1 MSEKEHHSHSHS
13 HHSHSHSDSHSHS
26 HSDNN
31 NDCPCFPA
39 DCDCDVAVIG
49 INQGTGRV
57 DFFDLAPNDAELNNC
72 TITAGPP
79 PSSATLAADA
89 FRCLCLSGFR
99 FAFSFGPPGNE
110 RLVFIRC
117 D

>member
-1 MSEKEHHSHSHS
+1 MFKKGHDSHS
-13 HHSHSHSDSHSHS
+13 HSHSHSDSHG
-26 HSDNN
+26 N

-72 TITAGPP
+72 TITTGTPGNP
-79 PSSATLAADA
+79 QSATLAADA
-89 FRCLCLSGFR
+89 FRCLCISGFR
-99 FAFSFGPPGNE
+99 FAFQFGTGGNE

-117 D
+117 E